1 MHLFLEYFEAFS
13 ARWIIVFPRFAAMFL
28 LASTDLSRRTG
39 GSESFGEKR
48 IFFSSQLVKHH
59 EGLNHQHRR
68 LPVQIDRF
76 NVFESTYR

>member
-1 MHLFLEYFEAFS
+1 MLFLEYFEEFS

-48 IFFSSQLVKHH
+48 VFFSSQLVKHH

-68 LPVQIDRF
+68 LPVQIDRY